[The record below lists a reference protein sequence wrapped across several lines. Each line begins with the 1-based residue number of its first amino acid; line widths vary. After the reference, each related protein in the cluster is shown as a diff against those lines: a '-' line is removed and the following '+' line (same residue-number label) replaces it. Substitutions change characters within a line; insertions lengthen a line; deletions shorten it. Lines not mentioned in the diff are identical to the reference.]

1 MKCPMYT
8 SMVFVSLEGWSRMN
22 EGRLL
27 AQVSRWM
34 CLMCLLVLGVCGRM
48 GVGYEKRH
56 RACVR
61 LAHMRGP
68 GAGDGHR

>member
-1 MKCPMYT
+1 
-8 SMVFVSLEGWSRMN
+8 MN